1 MKSSSN
7 RNVASRLVLVAG
19 GIAIGY
25 LLPHRTPTTNSTP
38 PAAAPASSGAQQPTP
53 SGGKPA
59 DGAAKKDSGALSQ
72 QTLSILHM
80 DDPLKKMGDWINL
93 LANANEADFKVIQEA
108 YMDFYRSG
116 GIVPDDFLDKLS
128 YRETQ
133 LFGGNVSG
141 LPAEPNGQLTNGHL
155 RKIRNWG
162 SVDPEGARTF
172 VEALPEGTVKDSM
185 LSNWFRG
192 ASQTKP
198 DQAAAM
204 FAKLPLKLQQGLTM
218 DLADA
223 LFRNGGMNGS
233 VDWLA
238 TNAGELAKSTDPAIP
253 QRLLDQ
259 LTRRL
264 GQITVTSQGNF
275 MDVLKRP
282 ELGPYLTREAFS
294 NATRNIAVSS
304 PGVVFDFMTGSLPP
318 QLNEQRDALIAE
330 TIHNAS
336 KKSIDSV
343 GEWLNKNPSHTLR
356 QEVLEAFVVR
366 AANTDKESASRW
378 LKQVANPAKREAM
391 AQQFGLAP

>member
-1 MKSSSN
+1 
-7 RNVASRLVLVAG
+7 
-19 GIAIGY
+19 
-25 LLPHRTPTTNSTP
+25 
-38 PAAAPASSGAQQPTP
+38 
-53 SGGKPA
+53 
-59 DGAAKKDSGALSQ
+59 
-72 QTLSILHM
+72 
-80 DDPLKKMGDWINL
+80 MGDWINL
-93 LANANEADFKVIQEA
+93 LTNANEADFKIIHEA

-162 SVDPEGARTF
+162 AVDPEGARTF
-172 VEALPEGTVKDSM
+172 AEALPEGTVKDAM
-185 LSNWFRG
+185 LGNWFRG
-192 ASQTKP
+192 ASQTQP

-204 FAKLPLKLQQGLTM
+204 FAKLPQKLQQGLTM

-223 LFRNGGMNGS
+223 LFRTGGMNGS

-238 TNAGELAKSTDPAIP
+238 SHAGELAKSTDPAIP
-253 QRLLDQ
+253 QRLLDS

-264 GQITVTSQGNF
+264 GQTTVATQGNL

-294 NATRNIAVSS
+294 NATRNVAVSS
-304 PGVVFDFMTGSLPP
+304 PGVVFDFMSGSLPP

-343 GEWLNKNPSHTLR
+343 GEWLNKNPAHTMR

-378 LKQVANPAKREAM
+378 LKQITTPAKREE
-391 AQQFGLAP
+391 LAKQLGIEP